1 MKIPFD
7 TSARTSLIVPMT
19 VQDRAGKS
27 SWDLSAAVD
36 TGASYCFIPWE
47 AARFLGYLSDE
58 MERVR
63 VVSGEGVVY
72 APRIVLGRID
82 VGTVGARD
90 VEAVCRDLPEEAPV
104 DALLGL
110 SFLTR
115 FRLSFDFDAWEMELT
130 PRG

>member
-7 TSARTSLIVPMT
+7 ASVRTSLIAPMI

-36 TGASYCFIPWE
+36 TGASYCSIPWE
-47 AARFLGYLSDE
+47 AARLLGYLSDE

-72 APRIVLGRID
+72 APRIVLGRVD
-82 VGTVGARD
+82 VGPASARD
-90 VEAVCRDLPEEAPV
+90 VEAICHDLPEEAPV
-104 DALLGL
+104 DALVGL

-115 FRLSFDFDAWEMELT
+115 FRLSFDFDEWEMQLT